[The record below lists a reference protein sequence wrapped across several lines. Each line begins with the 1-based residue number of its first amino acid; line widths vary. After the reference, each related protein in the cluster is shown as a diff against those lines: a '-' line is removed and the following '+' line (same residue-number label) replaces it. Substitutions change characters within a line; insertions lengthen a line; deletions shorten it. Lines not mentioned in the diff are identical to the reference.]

1 MYLVLDLDHTLVQ
14 ATDNAEKADQARS
27 VGLPVVE
34 ITLKHTSKP
43 WYVCLRPGVR
53 EFLAQVV
60 SDGWSPVVYTAGAM
74 DYALQVV
81 RVLDP
86 ENRLFC
92 DRVVARPEDIE
103 QSQLSSMLKTCKK
116 LQACCGVTDAEQMH
130 RSCLVLDDRDEVWEE
145 RLRYGNLLHIS
156 EFAPWHDKY
165 YHPIKSPKADNQL
178 LGHIFRILQ
187 KLQRYRNFS
196 SNCSGAMQEYRGS
209 ILAGCRIAFSSSVP
223 INGEPSANFYWRRAT
238 SFGAVCQIGYD
249 GPPTHIITSQAGE
262 QDSLALKRNPGIRM
276 VNMDWLL
283 QSAKKFEKQDESLF
297 AVRPV
302 PVSAAALQAYAAPP
316 PVAPPQS
323 YPPQVAPPQSYPPQ
337 VVPPQSYPPP
347 AAPPQ
352 SQSYPYY
359 GTDYTAQG
367 YPPYHN
373 PALMSSTTTTTTYYQ
388 NQTQSMHQP
397 YTNNAHPPP
406 PREDDYNTWAALA
419 KFVASDPTGKIPAN
433 DIKRFYNTVPIAKMV
448 LGGGGNG
455 GSLKSRIEQY
465 GAAHGLQ
472 WENDGRAG
480 LIAVVGS
487 KNTKRPWN
495 SKQQEQ
501 PAKKVTVEEREQDQR
516 DAQLA
521 MQFVQKTKDGVRKS
535 TKKKI
540 GLGRR
545 LQASRAAAAAAAAA
559 EAAAPDLP
567 S

>member
-1 MYLVLDLDHTLVQ
+1 
-14 ATDNAEKADQARS
+14 
-27 VGLPVVE
+27 
-34 ITLKHTSKP
+34 
-43 WYVCLRPGVR
+43 
-53 EFLAQVV
+53 
-60 SDGWSPVVYTAGAM
+60 
-74 DYALQVV
+74 
-81 RVLDP
+81 
-86 ENRLFC
+86 
-92 DRVVARPEDIE
+92 
-103 QSQLSSMLKTCKK
+103 
-116 LQACCGVTDAEQMH
+116 
-130 RSCLVLDDRDEVWEE
+130 
-145 RLRYGNLLHIS
+145 
-156 EFAPWHDKY
+156 
-165 YHPIKSPKADNQL
+165 
-178 LGHIFRILQ
+178 
-187 KLQRYRNFS
+187 
-196 SNCSGAMQEYRGS
+196 MQEYRGS

-480 LIAVVGS
+480 LIAGGEQKYKTSLELETAGAACQEGDRGGKGTRSTGRSACHAV
-487 KNTKRPWN
+487 RP
-495 SKQQEQ
+495 E
-501 PAKKVTVEEREQDQR
+501 DQR
-516 DAQLA
+516 WRPEIHKEENWSRSSAASFPGSSSSGSCGRSCSTRSSFVSLLWRLVKNKRRNDAKGACRLSFEHTNHKKERGTCA
-521 MQFVQKTKDGVRKS
+521 WIYKTTDSLTGYRQRTSTAKFKVRF
-535 TKKKI
+535 
-540 GLGRR
+540 
-545 LQASRAAAAAAAAA
+545 AF
-559 EAAAPDLP
+559 
-567 S
+567 